1 MLLTHWHVDALAVQS
16 RVLIR
21 PDSLGFLASFIDIY
35 SILIVYFFLSL
46 LSRSFD
52 LCPFPEGTGQA
63 SFSDSLIEL
72 GGEGN
77 KE

>member
-21 PDSLGFLASFIDIY
+21 TDSLGFLASFIDIY

-52 LCPFPEGTGQA
+52 LCPFQKV
-63 SFSDSLIEL
+63 L
-72 GGEGN
+72 GRQVFPIP
-77 KE
+77 